1 MQGVGTHR
9 EHVPHAVLATLTR
22 VQASS
27 AIQSEMSAAAAE
39 GRSKRG
45 EPARPPAPASGA
57 RYSRLDSDIAAMQR
71 DSATYCDEPED
82 SDGYAA
88 WLQVPLRAP
97 GVPALHPVAGLGW
110 LERNVLLGACTG

>member
-1 MQGVGTHR
+1 MRVQALGTHR
-9 EHVPHAVLATLTR
+9 EHGPPAILAILTW

-45 EPARPPAPASGA
+45 EPARPPAPASGE

-82 SDGYAA
+82 SDDYAA
-88 WLQVPLRAP
+88 WLQVLSGRR
-97 GVPALHPVAGLGW
+97 PVSRPFIQAQVWNG
-110 LERNVLLGACTG
+110 